1 VSSQETL
8 KKPSRD
14 ELIASLEAEMHA
26 QSAWTVFYHQCVA
39 ERLGL
44 NPTDHKCLDLVLKS
58 ALRGTDELMTPG
70 QLARLTRLTTGAVTG
85 VLDRLEQAGYVRR
98 EHDAEDRRKV
108 IIRPVLERIHRDVE
122 PIFARMSESFR
133 ERCVRFSDDDLL
145 LLIDFSR
152 CAQELLK
159 DATEQL
165 RALEAPPQAAV

>member
-8 KKPSRD
+8 KNPSRD
-14 ELIASLEAEMHA
+14 ELVSVLESEMNA

-39 ERLGL
+39 DHLGL
-44 NPTDHKCLDLVLKS
+44 NPTDHKCLDLILKS

-70 QLARLTRLTTGAVTG
+70 QLAKMTRLTTGAVTG

-122 PIFARMSESFR
+122 PIFARMSQSFR
-133 ERCVRFSDDDLL
+133 ERCQRFSDEDLL

-165 RALEAPPQAAV
+165 RALEEPQAAV

>member
-1 VSSQETL
+1 MSSQETL
-8 KKPSRD
+8 KNPSRD
-14 ELIASLEAEMHA
+14 ELVSVLESEMNA

-39 ERLGL
+39 DHLGL
-44 NPTDHKCLDLVLKS
+44 NPTDHKCLDLILKS

-70 QLARLTRLTTGAVTG
+70 QLAKMTRLTTGAVTG

-122 PIFARMSESFR
+122 PIFARMSQSFR
-133 ERCVRFSDDDLL
+133 ERCQRFSDEDLL

-165 RALEAPPQAAV
+165 RALEEPQAAV